1 MKRLLLISV
10 CSLTIFS
17 SCHFF
22 HGERIKGSGNV
33 IAQSR
38 SFSDFTGVEVSS
50 AIDLYL
56 KQDAAFAVKVETDD
70 NLQQFVLIKV
80 ENGVLKIKLPDNT
93 SLDETGKLK
102 VYVSAPLFK
111 SMEASGA
118 CNIFSENSLT
128 SGEPVTI
135 DLSGSCGI
143 QLDIKA
149 QKISAGLSGACNV
162 KLKGE
167 AKEFFVEGSGSSDI
181 KCFDLA
187 TEQTKIDISGS
198 GEAEVFASVKLDI
211 QTSGSSEV
219 KYKGNATV
227 SQDVSGS
234 GSVKKVD

>member
-1 MKRLLLISV
+1 MKRLLIISF
-10 CSLTIFS
+10 CSLTLFS

-22 HGERIKGSGNV
+22 HGETIKGSGNV
-33 IAQSR
+33 ITQPR

-70 NLQQFVLIKV
+70 NLQQYVLIKV
-80 ENGVLKIKLPDNT
+80 ENGVLKIKLPENT

-111 SMEASGA
+111 SMSASGA
-118 CNIFSENSLT
+118 CNIFSENALT

-135 DLSGSCGI
+135 DLSGSCGVR
-143 QLDIKA
+143 LDVKA
-149 QKISAGLSGACNV
+149 PKISAAISGACNV
-162 KLKGE
+162 MLKGE
-167 AKEFFVEGSGSSDI
+167 AKEFFVEGSGSTDI
-181 KCFDLA
+181 KCFDLL

-198 GEAEVFASVKLDI
+198 GDAEVFASVKLDV
-211 QTSGSSEV
+211 QASGSSDV
-219 KYKGNATV
+219 KYKGNAAV
-227 SQDVSGS
+227 SQDISGS